1 MISGSQFLYLLNE
14 ITCAKGIIQCLV
26 CKITQKISVVIQ
38 KERESERERRKE
50 RRKGRNKEGR
60 IKGREGRSERG
71 MEERNVRLKQIR
83 EWIQG

>member
-1 MISGSQFLYLLNE
+1 MRKRYNTVSGVQNHPENISRHS
-14 ITCAKGIIQCLV
+14 
-26 CKITQKISVVIQ
+26 
-38 KERESERERRKE
+38 ERKRERERERRKE